1 MYALFRPVMQTFTLA
16 HPARFFLCP
25 ARNKMPGLAQCTSL
39 VQNTAVPLD
48 GQPMRGKVCAWLKD

>member
-1 MYALFRPVMQTFTLA
+1 MQTFTLA